1 MREGEHPDPATE
13 PTASSSWDAVPVV
26 VVVAILVL
34 LLYLTLLLG
43 AGALFDY
50 FIFSYEGPA
59 LGVAELAMVPIGV
72 LAGAVLRSRC
82 AWRTALRNGRWRGI
96 ALSSTELPFITAG
109 MLIVVT
115 LYLMASWGGGWHL
128 AARIPGALLT
138 LAVSAAAAALYPRTM
153 AVLAG
158 AIAVPALF
166 GIAAYLV
173 PRELITTIGEDN
185 FWSDTGRNKW
195 AYPRPT
201 GLPGIPDRWEQTAMG
216 QSVWGPVL
224 YHLMRWVGY
233 WVPGILVVS
242 CVLLRKRAIAHALWA
257 GAIAIFIGSGQFY
270 LQQVGEGFGR

>member
-34 LLYLTLLLG
+34 LLYLTFLLG
-43 AGALFDY
+43 G
-50 FIFSYEGPA
+50 SA
-59 LGVAELAMVPIGV
+59 LGVSELGMVPIGV

-82 AWRTALRNGRWRGI
+82 AWLTALRNGRWRGI
-96 ALSSTELPFITAG
+96 ALSSDGVAVITAG

-115 LYLMASWGGGWHL
+115 VYLMVSWAGGWHP

-138 LAVSAAAAALYPRTM
+138 LAVSAAAAAFYPRTM

-166 GIAAYLV
+166 GIAADLV

-185 FWSDTGRNKW
+185 FRSDTGRSLW
-195 AYPRPT
+195 GYPRST
-201 GLPGIPDRWEQTAMG
+201 GLPGIPDRWEQTDMG

-233 WVPGILVVS
+233 WVSGILVVS